1 MKELGVASRP
11 LWASLLD
18 TKGPE
23 IRTAM
28 LKDHQP
34 INLVAGQD
42 IIIEAVGDSYV
53 SFEGYKND
61 SETRIG
67 LSYSKLCQ
75 SVSEGENRMSRC
87 TLHLNTQSNQ
97 YWRFND
103 SVSML

>member
-1 MKELGVASRP
+1 MVSEP

-34 INLVAGQD
+34 IDLVSGQD
-42 IIIEAVGDSYV
+42 IIVEAVGDNYV
-53 SFEGYKND
+53 SFEGYKTE

-75 SVSEGENRMSRC
+75 SVVEGVNS
-87 TLHLNTQSNQ
+87 SK
-97 YWRFND
+97 YSFA
-103 SVSML
+103 